1 MKKLLN
7 RFNGMQL
14 GYLLHVY
21 SQIDLKRARHL
32 KSDHAVF
39 AGPDSTRTPTLSSL

>member
-1 MKKLLN
+1 MTTLLN
-7 RFNGMQL
+7 RFHGMQL

-32 KSDHAVF
+32 KSDRAVF
-39 AGPDSTRTPTLSSL
+39 AGPNSTRMPTLSSL